1 MKKSIG
7 VLVTFL
13 LVFLVF
19 SPTHAGMND
28 GLVAYWPFN
37 GNANDES
44 GNGNNGVVSNA
55 TLTTDRLGNSNQAY
69 SFNGSN
75 SYVDLPS
82 LYAYSPTYLTLHA
95 WVKYDSDATGRKVI
109 IAKLTGQDTPGNLA
123 LEIRGN
129 VIAMQLNRDGSRVW
143 HQALGSTPLAGD
155 RWYHVAA
162 TYDGSHIKVFLNGVL
177 DGSTPYSQGIPIDT
191 IPWMI
196 GVHPRSG
203 GGFFDG
209 FSFKGTID
217 DVGIYGRALS
227 DAEIRE
233 LYEGTAPPPPADT
246 CVEPPSGLVSWW
258 PADGNADDIQNG
270 NDGMLQGGVTFAPGK
285 VGQAFSFD
293 GVDDFVK
300 IPASANLDVGLG
312 SGFTL
317 DAWIKPTDVGYRP
330 IFEWNNG
337 QGQFGPGVVFWIV
350 PTGALATAL
359 IDTANTSRIVQTSGG
374 IVQTGVWQH
383 VALTYEK
390 QNGIA
395 KIYLNGNL
403 VGQWSVGTFTPQTS
417 YDLYLGHR
425 PPISVPHENRYAGLI
440 DEAEVFNRA
449 LSAEEIQAIYLA
461 GSAGMCKAPADTT
474 APTTTATPS
483 PGPNVNGWNNT

>member
-7 VLVTFL
+7 GLVTFL

-69 SFNGSN
+69 SFNVSN

-109 IAKLTGQDTPGNLA
+109 IAKLTGLDTPGNLA

-129 VIAMQLNRDGSRVW
+129 VIAMILNRDGSSVW

-258 PADGNADDIQNG
+258 PGEGNADDIVNG
-270 NDGMLQGGVTFAPGK
+270 NDGALQNGVTFAPGM

-293 GVDDFVK
+293 GVDDFVSVPDSANQK
-300 IPASANLDVGLG
+300 PAVLTVATWFNLPRHTQPGAYGLMVSKYGGSYNGWMLHMEASASCGPAFEIVGQPSRQAYVCSNVPGPLNNWVHVAGTYDGTTVSIYVNGVLKG
-312 SGFTL
+312 SGTL
-317 DAWIKPTDVGYRP
+317 GGGYTPTSTLLTMGKASWGNIGY
-330 IFEWNNG
+330 N
-337 QGQFGPGVVFWIV
+337 
-350 PTGALATAL
+350 
-359 IDTANTSRIVQTSGG
+359 
-374 IVQTGVWQH
+374 
-383 VALTYEK
+383 
-390 QNGIA
+390 
-395 KIYLNGNL
+395 
-403 VGQWSVGTFTPQTS
+403 
-417 YDLYLGHR
+417 
-425 PPISVPHENRYAGLI
+425 AGLL
-440 DEAEVFNRA
+440 DDVQLFNRA
-449 LSAEEIQAIYLA
+449 LSASEIQAIYNA
-461 GSAGMCKAPADTT
+461 GSAGMCKE
-474 APTTTATPS
+474 
-483 PGPNVNGWNNT
+483 